1 MSSVTEFTHLER
13 RALAKVKR
21 HLLLYIIVGQFFYQL
36 CRTNIG
42 FAQLT
47 MGKALGLRA
56 EAFGFAAGVFAF
68 SAFLMQIPAG
78 LLLEKFKPR
87 RWLTFNM
94 AAWGLVVVAQ
104 AFVANGTQL
113 TVLRFLLG
121 IFEAG
126 FLPGIFVIIGTWFK
140 GRDQGK
146 ATAFVQMALGL
157 SALIGSP
164 FAGWILDKSFLGFA
178 GWRSLF
184 FVEGALTVIWALI
197 SFRILSDDP
206 AETSWLDAEERG
218 FMVRY
223 LGEYQARK
231 LSHGAIVTSG
241 MGSILKDSRIL
252 ILLVSFALSG
262 WTVGTFIFF
271 SPTLLKRAGV
281 GVSNQTVGFL
291 AIGPYVLSAIAAY
304 FWARHADRTERH
316 WHCVLPPLVCAL
328 GMILYTFAHSP
339 LAAMTCLCIVQVG
352 NGCFFVTFWPSSNLV
367 VGKQAIARATAIFQA
382 GNLLCSFLAP
392 IFFGWLLD
400 RTKSPER
407 GLYAAASTMLMIF
420 VLMNIFFFRYKA
432 QQRKLGFGTEQPLQ
446 TTR

>member
-1 MSSVTEFTHLER
+1 MSTAMQVSEIEKRTI
-13 RALAKVKR
+13 AKVKR
-21 HLLLYIIVGQFFYQL
+21 HLLLYIIFGQLFYQL

-47 MGKALGLRA
+47 MGKALGLKA

-78 LLLEKFKPR
+78 LMLERFRPR

-94 AAWGLVVVAQ
+94 ISWGLVVVAQ
-104 AFVANGTQL
+104 AFVQSGTQL

-121 IFEAG
+121 VFEAG
-126 FLPGIFVIIGTWFK
+126 FLPGVFVIIGTWFK
-140 GRDQGK
+140 GRDQGM
-146 ATAFVQMALGL
+146 ATSFVQMGLGL

-164 FAGWILDKSFLGFA
+164 FAGWILGKSFLGLA

-184 FVEGALTVIWALI
+184 LVEGAVTVLWALV
-197 SFRILSDDP
+197 SLRILSDEP
-206 AETSWLDAEERG
+206 AETSWLEPEERE

-241 MGSILKDSRIL
+241 MGTVLKDSRIL

-271 SPTLLKRAGV
+271 SPMLLKRAGV
-281 GVSNQTVGFL
+281 GVSNQAVGFL

-304 FWARHADRTERH
+304 FWARHADKTERH
-316 WHCVLPPLVCAL
+316 WHCVLPTLVCAS

-339 LAAMTCLCIVQVG
+339 FAAMTCLCIVQVG

-367 VGKQAIARATAIFQA
+367 VGKQAIAKATAIFQA

-407 GLYAAASTMLMIF
+407 GLYAAASTMLAIF

-432 QQRKLGFGTEQPLQ
+432 QQKTLTVN
-446 TTR
+446 

>member
-1 MSSVTEFTHLER
+1 MSAPDQLTDVEC

-21 HLLLYIIVGQFFYQL
+21 YLLLYIILGQLFYQL

-47 MGKALGLRA
+47 MGKALGLKA
-56 EAFGFAAGVFAF
+56 ETFGFAAGVFAF

-78 LLLEKFKPR
+78 LLLEKFRPR

-94 AAWGLVVVAQ
+94 VSWGLVVVAQ
-104 AFVANGTQL
+104 AFVASGTQL
-113 TVLRFLLG
+113 TVLRFFLG
-121 IFEAG
+121 VFEAG
-126 FLPGIFVIIGTWFK
+126 FLPGVFVIIGTWFK
-140 GRDQGK
+140 GRDQGV
-146 ATAFVQMALGL
+146 ATSFVQLGLGL

-164 FAGWILDKSFLGFA
+164 FAGWILGKSFLGLA

-184 FVEGALTVIWALI
+184 LVEGAVTVLWALL
-197 SFRILSDDP
+197 SLRILSDEP
-206 AETSWLDAEERG
+206 AKTSWLNVEERA

-241 MGSILKDSRIL
+241 IGAVLRDSRI
-252 ILLVSFALSG
+252 ITLLVSFALSG

-271 SPTLLKRAGV
+271 SPMLLKRAGV

-304 FWARHADRTERH
+304 FWAKHADRTERH
-316 WHCVLPPLVCAL
+316 WHCVLPTLFCAM

-367 VGKQAIARATAIFQA
+367 VGKQAIAKATAIFQA

-400 RTKSPER
+400 KTKSPER
-407 GLYAAASTMLMIF
+407 GLYAAAGTMLVIF
-420 VLMNIFFFRYKA
+420 VLMNVFFVRYKS
-432 QQRKLGFGTEQPLQ
+432 QQKALAAK
-446 TTR
+446 